1 MATPELIAAVYRAL
15 ETYEKLVGE
24 HASRTRPMLDRYGHV
39 QALSRIVQ
47 SPDLQSGFKT
57 LRDSGQLAITFEAVV
72 VDFADEFDPQ
82 IVSAAQWRLD
92 NADNLL

>member
-1 MATPELIAAVYRAL
+1 MATPELIAAVDRAI
-15 ETYEKLVGE
+15 EIYEKMIGE
-24 HASRTRPMLDRYGHV
+24 YASRTRPMLDRYGHV

-47 SPDLQSGFKT
+47 SPDLQSGFKA

-72 VDFADEFDPQ
+72 VEFADDFEPQ